1 MAKSTPTQREP
12 LRLLSY
18 GQSVSTPIAVVAV
31 SGLTISV
38 VSLLLQILNYGATSR
53 LAHKDPPSLVQ
64 LADGNVITVA
74 PLGPRDRTPETIKK
88 FTSDVLVTMFNW
100 DGVLN
105 SSTTTTPVP
114 DPGITIK
121 LERKPGKVTTSAWQA
136 AFALSEENNFRSE
149 FLKKLAELT
158 PPGVF
163 NGDVQVSLVIRYVG
177 EPKKIGENQ
186 WKIDVVATLITFK
199 KDDNAGS
206 GIPFNKT
213 IYLSAVSTPQ
223 TTPSDTPN
231 LAKAIYEIRK
241 VGLEITGITDLERPN
256 L

>member
-114 DPGITIK
+114 DPGIPIK
-121 LERKPGKVTTSAWQA
+121 LERKPGKVTTSAWESY
-136 AFALSEENNFRSE
+136 LCGS
-149 FLKKLAELT
+149 FLKRELPSRSWVQYQSLSQYLFDLSLGRNTHHFLHVKHLWFQYAKFYKLE
-158 PPGVF
+158 V
-163 NGDVQVSLVIRYVG
+163 
-177 EPKKIGENQ
+177 
-186 WKIDVVATLITFK
+186 
-199 KDDNAGS
+199 
-206 GIPFNKT
+206 
-213 IYLSAVSTPQ
+213 
-223 TTPSDTPN
+223 
-231 LAKAIYEIRK
+231 
-241 VGLEITGITDLERPN
+241 
-256 L
+256 